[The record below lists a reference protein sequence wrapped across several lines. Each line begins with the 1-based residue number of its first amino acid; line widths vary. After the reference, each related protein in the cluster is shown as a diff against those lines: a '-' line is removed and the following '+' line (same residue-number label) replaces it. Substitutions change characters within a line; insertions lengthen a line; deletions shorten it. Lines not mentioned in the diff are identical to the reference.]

1 MSTRSIV
8 IIGAGIAGLS
18 AGCYARMNGY
28 ATQIFEAHNQPGG
41 LCTSWRRRSFTF
53 DGCIHHLAGAGPAS
67 KIYTIWDE
75 LGVLQRHQ
83 MHYFDDL
90 VRVELPDGQGVTI
103 YTDLDRLE
111 GALKSLA
118 PEDGPVIDEYL
129 SAARRFLGFE
139 LLAMP
144 LLTARDVPGL
154 IGRLPSVLKW
164 GRITLDQFAERFS
177 NPLLRQA
184 VPTLQYDFANI
195 PVLLH
200 LSFLAGCA
208 DHTLGWPSGGSL
220 AFSRTIAQRYQ
231 DLGGQIEYDSPVA
244 RILVERD
251 RAVGVALDDGAEVRA
266 DVVISAADGH
276 STIFDLLDGQFADG
290 RIRRYYDAAPDAID
304 MSLCVAMGVARDM
317 SAEPH
322 ALTLFLEHPVDIVGA
337 PHDRLNVEI
346 FNFDPALAPEGK
358 TAIKVLLKSS
368 YSFWK
373 TLSAD
378 RIRYAEEKQRI
389 AETVIAQLE
398 SRFPGLAG
406 QVEVV
411 DVSTPLTI
419 ERFSR
424 NWRGLQAWPVPNQ
437 SPFSMFGGFTRT
449 LPNLD
454 CFLMTGQWAEAMI
467 GISTAAISGRN
478 AIQTVCRAD
487 GRRFRVERPGDA
499 AG

>member
-208 DHTLGWPSGGSL
+208 DLARAGSAL
-220 AFSRTIAQRYQ
+220 VPRRRRRRRPAPRHR
-231 DLGGQIEYDSPVA
+231 GRA
-244 RILVERD
+244 RHRD
-251 RAVGVALDDGAEVRA
+251 RRA
-266 DVVISAADGH
+266 PG
-276 STIFDLLDGQFADG
+276 L
-290 RIRRYYDAAPDAID
+290 RRRRP
-304 MSLCVAMGVARDM
+304 L
-317 SAEPH
+317 
-322 ALTLFLEHPVDIVGA
+322 GA
-337 PHDRLNVEI
+337 PPPHRLN
-346 FNFDPALAPEGK
+346 PP
-358 TAIKVLLKSS
+358 T
-368 YSFWK
+368 
-373 TLSAD
+373 
-378 RIRYAEEKQRI
+378 
-389 AETVIAQLE
+389 
-398 SRFPGLAG
+398 
-406 QVEVV
+406 
-411 DVSTPLTI
+411 
-419 ERFSR
+419 
-424 NWRGLQAWPVPNQ
+424 
-437 SPFSMFGGFTRT
+437 TRHWHGA
-449 LPNLD
+449 
-454 CFLMTGQWAEAMI
+454 CQ
-467 GISTAAISGRN
+467 
-478 AIQTVCRAD
+478 
-487 GRRFRVERPGDA
+487 
-499 AG
+499 